1 MNGTTVQF
9 DVFANPIVA
18 ARPAYPFVV
27 VLQSDFAA
35 TSRHRLVAPLA
46 PHRALTP
53 IAGRL
58 TPIVEIDSK
67 EHVVLVTDLAGVRQ
81 RDLATPIGSLAARRA
96 DLLDAIDFLF
106 FGI

>member
-9 DVFANPIVA
+9 DVFVNPILA
-18 ARPAYPFVV
+18 ARRAYPYVV

-35 TSRHRLVAPLA
+35 TTRDRLVAPLVE
-46 PHRALTP
+46 RGALTS

-67 EHVVLVTDLAGVRQ
+67 EHVVLVADLAGVRQ
-81 RDLATPIGSLAARRA
+81 RDLVTPLGSLGAFRA
-96 DLLDAIDFLF
+96 DLLDAIDYLF
-106 FGI
+106 FGV